1 MFDRIYLGDR
11 AIKKIEFD
19 LWEKEIRIQVNLISR
34 LAYGTTEW
42 NFYNNE
48 DLEDGYFVFY
58 DIYCFNITPEGS
70 IPDDYIISMITNK
83 VNGEYFES
91 TIAVIGQIPDANNGD
106 IDNVGECQ
114 IFIRY
119 KNGWIEN
126 KFKERIME

>member
-19 LWEKEIRIQVNLISR
+19 LWEKEIRIQINLISR

-48 DLEDGYFVFY
+48 DLEDGYFVFF
-58 DIYCFNITPEGS
+58 DVDCFSITPEGS
-70 IPDDYIISMITNK
+70 IPDDYIISMITDK

-91 TIAVIGQIPDANNGD
+91 TIAVIGQIPNANNGD
-106 IDNVGECQ
+106 VDNVGECQ

-126 KFKERIME
+126 KFKERIIE

>member
-19 LWEKEIRIQVNLISR
+19 LWEKEIRMQINLISR

-48 DLEDGYFVFY
+48 DLEDGYFVFF
-58 DIYCFNITPEGS
+58 DVDCFSITPEGS
-70 IPDDYIISMITNK
+70 IPDDYIISMITDK

-91 TIAVIGQIPDANNGD
+91 TIAVIGQIPNANNGD
-106 IDNVGECQ
+106 VDNVGECQ

-126 KFKERIME
+126 KFKERIIE

>member
-1 MFDRIYLGDR
+1 MFNRIYLGDR

-19 LWEKEIRIQVNLISR
+19 LWQKEIRIQVNLISR

-58 DIYCFNITPEGS
+58 DVDCFNITPEGS

-91 TIAVIGQIPDANNGD
+91 TIAVTGQIPDANNGD

>member
-19 LWEKEIRIQVNLISR
+19 LWEKEIRIQINLISR

-48 DLEDGYFVFY
+48 DLEDGYFVFF
-58 DIYCFNITPEGS
+58 DVDCFSITPEGS
-70 IPDDYIISMITNK
+70 IPDDYIISMITDK

-91 TIAVIGQIPDANNGD
+91 TIAVIGKIPNANNGD
-106 IDNVGECQ
+106 VDNVGECQ

-126 KFKERIME
+126 KFKERITE

>member
-58 DIYCFNITPEGS
+58 DVDYFNITPEGS

-91 TIAVIGQIPDANNGD
+91 TIAVIGQIPNANNGD

-126 KFKERIME
+126 KFKERIIE

>member
-42 NFYNNE
+42 NFYTDE
-48 DLEDGYFVFY
+48 DLEDGYFVFFGVDY
-58 DIYCFNITPEGS
+58 FNITPEGS
-70 IPDDYIISMITNK
+70 TPDDYIISMVTNK

-91 TIAVIGQIPDANNGD
+91 TIAVIGQIPNATNGD
-106 IDNVGECQ
+106 IDNIGECQ

-126 KFKERIME
+126 KFKERIVE

>member
-1 MFDRIYLGDR
+1 MFDRIYLGGR

-48 DLEDGYFVFY
+48 DLEGGYFVFS
-58 DIYCFNITPEGS
+58 DVDFFNITPEGS
-70 IPDDYIISMITNK
+70 IPDDYIISMITDK

-91 TIAVIGQIPDANNGD
+91 TIAVIGQIPNANNGD

-126 KFKERIME
+126 KFKERIIE

>member
-48 DLEDGYFVFY
+48 DLEDGYFVFF
-58 DIYCFNITPEGS
+58 DIDYFNITPEGS
-70 IPDDYIISMITNK
+70 IPDDYIISMITDK

-91 TIAVIGQIPDANNGD
+91 TIAVIGQIPNANNGD

-126 KFKERIME
+126 KFKERVIE

>member
-48 DLEDGYFVFY
+48 DLEDGYFVFF
-58 DIYCFNITPEGS
+58 DIDYFNITPEGS
-70 IPDDYIISMITNK
+70 IPDDYIISMITDK

-91 TIAVIGQIPDANNGD
+91 TIAVIGQIPNANNGD

-126 KFKERIME
+126 KFKERIIE